1 MIWKKNCY
9 IIVKTKRKWH
19 TERDKSQIY
28 VELVYFCYF
37 KCSYCFQYFPPWPKP
52 QESCLSVENSTK
64 TYMWYFYIFS
74 LVFAL
79 FANTCNTSSI
89 SNTISIFSG
98 FMFLYLLLLS
108 YIRSLVFLVV
118 TSVSYLANA
127 TFQEIRLLVH
137 RAKMFLLLETCIYVN
152 QNIYLL

>member
-9 IIVKTKRKWH
+9 IRVKTKRKWH
-19 TERDKSQIY
+19 GERNKSQIY
-28 VELVYFCYF
+28 IELVYFCYF
-37 KCSYCFQYFPPWPKP
+37 KCSYCFQCFPSWSKP
-52 QESCLSVENSTK
+52 QESSLSVENSIK

-74 LVFAL
+74 LVFSL
-79 FANTCNTSSI
+79 FYNTLSI
-89 SNTISIFSG
+89 SNRILIFSG